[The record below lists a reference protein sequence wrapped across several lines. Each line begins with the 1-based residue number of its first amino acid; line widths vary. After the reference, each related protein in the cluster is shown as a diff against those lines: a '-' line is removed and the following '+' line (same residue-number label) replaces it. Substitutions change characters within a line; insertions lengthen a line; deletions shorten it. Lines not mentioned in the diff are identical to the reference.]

1 MASMSDASVN
11 HARLCHL
18 AKEMGWDVNIVSKKP
33 AFNEDRLG
41 TYRLFEYEYSDDIT
55 IRAHVF
61 DKGLTGPDVSVYS
74 RQHGSLLYVNAL
86 RLEHTVSAIK
96 EVLAWVDETS
106 PCS

>member
-1 MASMSDASVN
+1 MASLSDTSVN
-11 HARLCHL
+11 HARLIHL
-18 AKEMGWDVNIVSKKP
+18 AREMGWDVNIVSKTP

-61 DKGLTGPDVSVYS
+61 DKGLTGPDVHVYS
-74 RQHGSLLYVNAL
+74 RQHGYLLSVNAL
-86 RLEHTVSAIK
+86 RMEHTISAIK
-96 EVLAWVDETS
+96 EVLEWVDETS